1 MTLRKSPSQVVSHS
15 PDYNSCLQTTF
26 TEPKS
31 HRKHNNRFRTP
42 SVVMVPQIRTKRLA
56 YVHYQLPDIDKAAAF
71 LNDFGMI
78 EASRSGSKIYYRG
91 FDTQPYIYIAEQSP
105 THERK
110 FLGGTWVVESAQ
122 DLETAARH
130 PQATPIRDNDGPGG
144 GKVVTI
150 KDPNGMLVSF
160 IYGQAPRA
168 RDGED
173 EINRRASGE
182 RAVPFNSPL
191 ETTRVGKFQR
201 FKPGPSPVFK
211 LGHYGYIVPKN
222 RYEETVAWYRE
233 LMNVTPSDIVYDPAT
248 GKDQSVF
255 LHIDKGLDYSDHHVS
270 CSFP

>member
-42 SVVMVPQIRTKRLA
+42 SIVMVPQIRTKRLA
-56 YVHYQLPDIDKAAAF
+56 YVHYQLPDIDQAAAF

-130 PQATPIRDNDGPGG
+130 PQAIPIRDNDGPGG

-201 FKPGPSPVFK
+201 FKPGPSPV
-211 LGHYGYIVPKN
+211 
-222 RYEETVAWYRE
+222 
-233 LMNVTPSDIVYDPAT
+233 
-248 GKDQSVF
+248 
-255 LHIDKGLDYSDHHVS
+255 
-270 CSFP
+270 